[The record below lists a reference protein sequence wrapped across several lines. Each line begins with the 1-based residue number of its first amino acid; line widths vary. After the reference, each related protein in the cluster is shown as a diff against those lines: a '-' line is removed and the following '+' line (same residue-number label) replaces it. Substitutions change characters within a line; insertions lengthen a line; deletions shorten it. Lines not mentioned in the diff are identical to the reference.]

1 MIILE
6 EIILAIQTVPYAL
19 QNGSHSAALFRQSA
33 SAAFHNGGVLTAGEM
48 IVTQQ
53 GTPNMSVV
61 LGPGRAKVPGN
72 AVSAPGGLNFTTQ
85 AMYDVLNDAAT
96 TLTVAASDPVNPR
109 YDLVYLA
116 TRDAFYSGALNQA
129 VALIATGTPAV
140 SPVTPALPLNAIA
153 VSLLVVAANSTAIVS
168 ANISAYGYPASIRGA
183 IAVASTYQFYPPA
196 PFLGQYVDDPAIGL
210 LRYGSSGWAPVTDR
224 YMELTRLSSYTMT
237 ANSTN
242 YVLGGGGAT
251 IPFFNAPTA
260 SSPLNSA
267 TSVFQNELFVW
278 NPVGSQ
284 LSVKVSGI
292 YEIEMN
298 VSANISGSGGASVIG
313 VAKNQNT
320 LDATANTLARCDGA
334 NNSAS
339 ALYLKARNPGV
350 FINSTDTLYL
360 IGYMAGVTGSVVLGA
375 NPMDGSF
382 RIRKMGI

>member
-1 MIILE
+1 M
-6 EIILAIQTVPYAL
+6 AIQTVPYAL

-33 SAAFHNGGVLTAGEM
+33 SATFHNGGVLTAGEM
-48 IVTQQ
+48 TVTQQ

-116 TRDAFYSGALNQA
+116 ARDAFYSGALNQA
-129 VALIATGTPAV
+129 VALIATGTPAA

-153 VSLLVVAANSTAIVS
+153 IGLLSVAANSTSIVS

-183 IAVASTYQFYPPA
+183 IAIAPTAAFYPPV

-210 LRYGSSGWAPVTDR
+210 LRYGPSGWAPVTDR
-224 YMELTRLSSYTMT
+224 YLELTRASSYTMT

-242 YVLGGGGAT
+242 YVLGGAGAT
-251 IPFFNAPTA
+251 IQFFNAPTA
-260 SSPLNSA
+260 SSPLNGAS
-267 TSVFQNELFVW
+267 SVFQNELFVW
-278 NPVGSQ
+278 NPTTSQ

-292 YEIEMN
+292 YEIEL
-298 VSANISGSGGASVIG
+298 NISATITGSGGASVIG
-313 VAKNQNT
+313 VAKNQVG
-320 LDATANTLARCDGA
+320 LDATVNTLARCDIP
-334 NNSAS
+334 NNPVSAQ
-339 ALYLKARNPGV
+339 YLKARNPGV
-350 FINSTDTLYL
+350 FISSTDFLYV
-360 IGYMAGVTGSVVLGA
+360 IGLMAGVTGSVVLGA
-375 NPMDGSF
+375 NPMDGSL